1 MKTGFKFKGIH
12 TGEMGVS
19 ASTAARPVI
28 PAMKRITFE
37 SDCGDGVLDLSASN
51 ELGRP
56 LYSERTFSVNL
67 LISADNL
74 FKLQSRLAEISSWLC
89 GSGELIFDDCPGI
102 IWDATAAGEI
112 GYIPERGGRRAVL
125 RTDFT
130 VKPFS
135 RATFSTETGPI
146 LGDDGILLGYK
157 IPIGLPQSLIFE
169 KTEDNDTFTVC
180 NIGTA
185 HTKPRIMIEGAKN
198 ESEDYYCTVSLNGR
212 KISFDAITDGI
223 TIVDMENGKMTCGGR
238 AAVPSDGVMLELAP
252 GENEMKLDV
261 FDGARVTVSY
271 TPQFIYCWE
280 VAE

>member
-12 TGEMGVS
+12 TSKMGVS
-19 ASTAARPVI
+19 ASTAARPII
-28 PAMKRITFE
+28 PAMKRVTYE
-37 SDCGDGVLDLSASN
+37 ADCGDGAIDLSSAN

-56 LYSERTFSVNL
+56 LYSERAFGVNL
-67 LISADNL
+67 LISADNI
-74 FKLQSRLAEISSWLC
+74 FELQNRLAEISLWLC
-89 GSGELIFDDCPGI
+89 GSGELEFDDCPGI
-102 IWDATAAGEI
+102 IWDATVAGEI

-135 RATFSTETGPI
+135 RATFSSETGPI
-146 LGDDGILLGYK
+146 LGDGGILLGYG
-157 IPIGLPQSLIFE
+157 IPIGLPQSLVFE
-169 KTEDNDTFTVC
+169 KTADNDTFTVC

-185 HTKPRIMIEGAKN
+185 HTKPKITIEGEN
-198 ESEDYYCTVSLNGR
+198 GESETYYCTVSLNGR

-261 FDGARVTVSY
+261 FDGAQVMVSY
-271 TPQFIYCWE
+271 TPRFVYCWE